1 MSLDALKSE
10 ALKLEK
16 SDLFDFAQ
24 FIIEALKQKDESN
37 GFQLSEA
44 QKKEIETRLAEFKK
58 DPSSAISGLEAE
70 KKLIEKYGLQL

>member
-24 FIIEALKQKDESN
+24 FIIEALKQKDNDS

-44 QKKEIETRLAEFKK
+44 QEKEIAERIAEFKK
-58 DPSSAISGLEAE
+58 NPSSAISGLEAE
-70 KKLIEKYGLQL
+70 KKLIEKYGLKL